1 MIPKCLQSRGGVF
14 FFKLGLPYK
23 LIGIPQRVDSCG
35 LIIYPNIL
43 CPDEPRNIY
52 ISLVKMAN
60 FWLRSMAAAIDN
72 RGSVASLTSKQTL
85 DRLNRILLLSK
96 NQLCVCVLFAFE
108 GRSRLNQRNIY
119 HWLAEGLVS
128 INWSRAQGQQQFFLQ
143 WAGELEAR
151 RLLFWGGYLSTSVM
165 AEEAEEK
172 HLQQETM
179 SVVNPES
186 LSPTKPLA
194 NQVVEPEVVVVSN
207 AICTE
212 DPMLGFLTLLAKVE
226 RPACANCESKDLSP
240 MFFCNTC
247 GRFPLS
253 SNYWSFKLYIMSI
266 KARQYAPYANKTL
279 TAQKCFHVMMLPVFH
294 RTPRNRSAKYVGSLL
309 SNVYFS

>member
-1 MIPKCLQSRGGVF
+1 
-14 FFKLGLPYK
+14 
-23 LIGIPQRVDSCG
+23 
-35 LIIYPNIL
+35 
-43 CPDEPRNIY
+43 
-52 ISLVKMAN
+52 
-60 FWLRSMAAAIDN
+60 
-72 RGSVASLTSKQTL
+72 
-85 DRLNRILLLSK
+85 
-96 NQLCVCVLFAFE
+96 
-108 GRSRLNQRNIY
+108 
-119 HWLAEGLVS
+119 
-128 INWSRAQGQQQFFLQ
+128 
-143 WAGELEAR
+143 
-151 RLLFWGGYLSTSVM
+151 M

-247 GRFPLS
+247 G
-253 SNYWSFKLYIMSI
+253 K
-266 KARQYAPYANKTL
+266 
-279 TAQKCFHVMMLPVFH
+279 
-294 RTPRNRSAKYVGSLL
+294 
-309 SNVYFS
+309 